1 MTVYHPT
8 RPNAPPIPND
18 RLGAIPLNKSSFEVI
33 AGQESAIAATPGE
46 RRVAS
51 GR

>member
-1 MTVYHPT
+1 MGL
-8 RPNAPPIPND
+8 PPDDFRIGP
-18 RLGAIPLNKSSFEVI
+18 IPLNKSSFEVI
-33 AGQESAIAATPGE
+33 AGQGSAIAATPGE